1 MADKPILATLTGE
14 YFQPVRLHYRVF
26 DHDGLLRVFKK
37 LRCLDYD
44 TTQQRWVW
52 LYDHEAKSLRFQQSY
67 AQIPSYLHPL
77 VIGSF
82 FLRGKDK
89 LLLDLRSCDRATLAV
104 PFFDKRLPRS
114 VTKVTEAEVVNKLF
128 SATENAKLTPDGL
141 FDHQGSTFR
150 DPEAAMQRVIERT
163 AHVQDP
169 EEKLRIAL
177 EDMESGAKQPL
188 PEIERFP
195 VHYYEDGIQGFETAL
210 QMRQIVALQHWL
222 GNTGYTFFDV
232 FQSMQNSM

>member
-1 MADKPILATLTGE
+1 
-14 YFQPVRLHYRVF
+14 
-26 DHDGLLRVFKK
+26 
-37 LRCLDYD
+37 
-44 TTQQRWVW
+44 
-52 LYDHEAKSLRFQQSY
+52 
-67 AQIPSYLHPL
+67 
-77 VIGSF
+77 
-82 FLRGKDK
+82 
-89 LLLDLRSCDRATLAV
+89 
-104 PFFDKRLPRS
+104 
-114 VTKVTEAEVVNKLF
+114 
-128 SATENAKLTPDGL
+128 
-141 FDHQGSTFR
+141 
-150 DPEAAMQRVIERT
+150 MQRVIERT

>member
-26 DHDGLLRVFKK
+26 DHEGLVRVFKK

-67 AQIPSYLHPL
+67 AQLPKHLHPL

-89 LLLDLRSCDRATLAV
+89 LLLDLRSCERASLAV
-104 PFFDKRLPRS
+104 PFFDNHLPRS

-169 EEKLRIAL
+169 QEKLRIAL
-177 EDMESGAKQPL
+177 EDMESEAKQPL

-195 VHYYEDGIQGFETAL
+195 VHYYEDGVQGFETAL
-210 QMRQIVALQHWL
+210 QIRQIVAMQHWL
-222 GNTGYTFFDV
+222 GNTGYTLLDV